1 MTKIIGLT
9 GGIGSGKT
17 TIAKHIEALGIPVYI
32 ADEKAKIILELPETL
47 KAIKLAFGLQVFE
60 DEKLNKKKLSALVFN
75 NPKMLKLLNQIV
87 HPAVKLDFENW
98 LNANKE
104 HPIVV
109 KEAAILFESGS
120 YKDCDAIITVVAPL
134 NSRIQR
140 VIQRD
145 KTDIDSVMTRINN
158 QWTDEMRILKSNYVI
173 ENEFEFRQDWFAFR
187 TEKLKQLI
195 NLQLEEENL

>member
-32 ADEKAKIILELPETL
+32 ADEKAKKILELPETL
-47 KAIKLAFGLQVFE
+47 MAIKLAFGSEVFE
-60 DEKLNKKKLSALVFN
+60 DDKLNKTKLSTLVFN

-98 LNANKE
+98 LETNKQ

-145 KTDIDSVMTRINN
+145 MTDIDSVMTRINN
-158 QWTDEMRILKSNYVI
+158 QWTDEMRILKSNYII
-173 ENEFEFRQDWFAFR
+173 ENEDINKACAQ
-187 TEKLKQLI
+187 TENIIKMLLNQ
-195 NLQLEEENL
+195 

>member
-47 KAIKLAFGLQVFE
+47 KAIKLAFGSEVFE
-60 DEKLNKKKLSALVFN
+60 DEKLNKAKLSDLVFN
-75 NPKMLKLLNQIV
+75 NPKKLMLLNQIV

-104 HPIVV
+104 HSIVV

-120 YKDCDAIITVVAPL
+120 YIDCDAIITVVAPL
-134 NSRIQR
+134 NVRIQR

-158 QWTDEMRILKSNYVI
+158 QWTDEMRILKSDYII
-173 ENEFEFRQDWFAFR
+173 ENEDIDIACAQ
-187 TEKLKQLI
+187 TENIIKSLLNQ
-195 NLQLEEENL
+195 

>member
-47 KAIKLAFGLQVFE
+47 KAIKLAFGPEVFE
-60 DEKLNKKKLSALVFN
+60 DEKLNKKKLSTLVFN

-120 YKDCDAIITVVAPL
+120 YKDCVAIITVVAPL

-173 ENEFEFRQDWFAFR
+173 ENEDINKACAQ
-187 TEKLKQLI
+187 TENIIKMLLNQ
-195 NLQLEEENL
+195 

>member
-32 ADEKAKIILELPETL
+32 ADEKAKKILELPETL
-47 KAIKLAFGLQVFE
+47 MAIKLAFGSEVFE
-60 DEKLNKKKLSALVFN
+60 DEKLNKTKLSTLVFN

-98 LNANKE
+98 LETNKQ
-104 HPIVV
+104 HPILV

-120 YKDCDAIITVVAPL
+120 YKDCDAIITVVAPF
-134 NSRIQR
+134 NNRIQR
-140 VIQRD
+140 VIKRD
-145 KTDIDSVMTRINN
+145 NTDIDSVMTRVNN
-158 QWTDEMRILKSNYVI
+158 QWTDEMRILKSDYII
-173 ENEFEFRQDWFAFR
+173 ENEDINKACAQ
-187 TEKLKQLI
+187 TENIIKLLLNQ
-195 NLQLEEENL
+195 